1 MRKPNGAI
9 LAAALLGAG
18 MGDPARAAPAADEA
32 QFRAIY
38 QEMIETD
45 SSGATGDCTIL
56 VNKVAARM
64 KAAGFPAGDLQIV
77 VPPEDL
83 KAGNLVA
90 VVPGRDPSAKALLLL
105 GHIDVVNANRAD
117 WTRDPFVLFEEN
129 GEFYGRG
136 TSDMKAQDAV
146 WVEAMLRFQKAR
158 PKRTVKMA
166 LTCGEEGGG
175 RVNGA
180 GWIVANSKPL
190 IEAGVA
196 ITEGGGG
203 ELDDDGRRLAL
214 TVMGAEKDAA
224 NFTIELTGP
233 GGHSSKPRPDNLI
246 TRLSA
251 AMVRL
256 DQTEFPIGF
265 NTFNRAYIA
274 GIAPRIGGERG
285 AAMERLLA
293 DPQDAQAAALLK
305 RTPAWKAMLSTT
317 CIPTLIEGGHA
328 SNAQPQRVKV
338 TLNCRLLPPG
348 DMELLKAQVTKA
360 IAEPEARIETLVY
373 NANARVPSSPLTE
386 TVMAP
391 VRKAAAEVFPGVP
404 VVAMQETFGTDSAKL
419 IAAGIPTYGIS
430 GMFRGFDSG
439 NIHGLNE
446 HISVRSV
453 MDGRAF
459 LHRLVQA
466 YAEQ

>member
-1 MRKPNGAI
+1 MQKPSLSLLAAI
-9 LAAALLGAG
+9 MLAAA
-18 MGDPARAAPAADEA
+18 PARAAAPAPSADEA
-32 QFRAIY
+32 EFRAIY
-38 QEMIETD
+38 KEMVETD
-45 SSGATGDCTIL
+45 SSGATGDCTVL

-64 KAAGFPAGDLQIV
+64 KAAGFPAGDIQII
-77 VPPEDL
+77 VPPEDP

-90 VVPGRDPSAKALLLL
+90 VVRGRDPSAKAVLLL
-105 GHIDVVNANRAD
+105 GHIDVVNADRAD
-117 WTRDPFVLFEEN
+117 WTRDPFTLIEEN

-136 TSDMKAQDAV
+136 VSDMKAQDAV
-146 WVEAMLRFQKAR
+146 WVEAMLRFQKAPPR
-158 PKRTVKMA
+158 RTVKMA

-180 GWIVANSKPL
+180 GWIVANKKAL
-190 IEAGVA
+190 IDAGIA

-203 ELDDDGRRLAL
+203 ELDDDGRRLAV

-246 TRLSA
+246 TRVGA

-256 DQTEFPIGF
+256 DQTDFPIGL
-265 NTFNRAYIA
+265 NAFNRSYFS

-285 AAMERLLA
+285 EAMKRLLA
-293 DPQDAQAAALLK
+293 NPQDAQAAALLK
-305 RTPAWKAMLSTT
+305 RTPAWRAMLTTT

-348 DMELLKAQVTKA
+348 DMDLLKAQVTKA
-360 IAEPEARIETLVY
+360 IAEPQAKIDMLVY
-373 NANARVPSSPLTE
+373 NADARVPSAPLTE
-386 TVMAP
+386 AVMEP

-419 IAAGIPTYGIS
+419 IVAGIPTYGIS

-459 LHRLVQA
+459 LHRLVKSF
-466 YAEQ
+466 AEQ